1 MKKLLVSA
9 FLLQASL
16 ATAGAAGSTAFTDKI
31 YSGSGTIDLFKNVSA
46 YDLETAILTQGEL
59 TLGVDLNENAQ
70 GTESRTSIGVA
81 MKSAV
86 LTIVTTTGTYT
97 FDKIYTNTTALIR
110 ESGSAEAQEY
120 FTLFGQVGS
129 SQITGSTSNGFD
141 LGNYDDVLVLQDLR
155 IDVEIQS
162 ANLNIQFVDTGARE
176 STDNENFFD
185 FSGGFEDFAFLTRE
199 DAELLEVRAAGL
211 TDAPESLEYV
221 ATTSTL
227 LVQIEPNAGTSSPA
241 SQETPAA
248 PLPPLVM
255 ILAAA
260 AGLYWVVRARKFKPA

>member
-155 IDVEIQS
+155 IDGEIQS

-241 SQETPAA
+241 SQETHAA